1 MARIVTLN
9 GVKPKIGKNCFLAS
23 TAVIIGDVEI
33 ADNCS
38 IWDGAVLRGDVGKI
52 RVGQG
57 TNIQDNAVIHS
68 SAGRSW
74 VEIGEGTSI
83 GHNAVVHGAIVG
95 AHVLIGMNSVILD
108 NAEIGDGAVV
118 AASALVL
125 AKTIVAPRALMAG
138 GPAQFGKDGQRISD
152 TLQGVCRRKRQQE
165 GKQAEDSR
173 GRHARPLIID
183 V

>member
-9 GVKPKIGKNCFLAS
+9 GVKPKIGENCFLAS

-38 IWDGAVLRGDVGKI
+38 IWYGAVLRGDVGKI
-52 RVGQG
+52 RVGRG

-138 GPAQFGKDGQRISD
+138 VPAKFVKELTEEQSWQIAGANALGYSEYAKWFMSEE
-152 TLQGVCRRKRQQE
+152 TQE
-165 GKQAEDSR
+165 EEVER
-173 GRHARPLIID
+173 T
-183 V
+183 